1 MRPLAC
7 LAAAA
12 FAIVVSAPRASALC
26 IAQTEGDAVH
36 RAEVILEGEVMAG
49 PTVEHRTRQVSD
61 GFARFR
67 VLRYRKGHGPD
78 EVRVPTAVRSQP
90 GGMVSSFSD
99 GITPAPGE
107 RWIIYG
113 DRQEDG
119 TIFTSICS
127 GSHLAG
133 ERPLFDDGP
142 AADARDLVRYQ
153 WPVLLGG
160 FAAAVAGAVLLRRRS
175 KLKA

>member
-1 MRPLAC
+1 MRPLVC
-7 LAAAA
+7 LATAAL
-12 FAIVVSAPRASALC
+12 AIVASAPQASALC

-36 RAEVILEGEVMAG
+36 RAEVIFEGEVMAG

-61 GFARFR
+61 GFARFQ

-78 EVRVPTAVRSQP
+78 EAQVSTGVRSQP

-99 GITPAPGE
+99 GITPALGE

-142 AADARDLVRYQ
+142 AAGARDLVRYQ
-153 WPVLLGG
+153 WPVLLAG
-160 FAAAVAGAVLLRRRS
+160 FAVTVVGAALLRRRS
-175 KLKA
+175 KLKE

>member
-1 MRPLAC
+1 MRPLGC

-12 FAIVVSAPRASALC
+12 FAIVVSAPQASALC

-61 GFARFR
+61 GFARVG
-67 VLRYRKGHGPD
+67 VLRRKGHGPD
-78 EVRVPTAVRSQP
+78 EVRVSTAVRSQP

-113 DRQEDG
+113 DRQDDG

-127 GSHLAG
+127 ASHLAG

-160 FAAAVAGAVLLRRRS
+160 FAAAVAGAALLRRRS